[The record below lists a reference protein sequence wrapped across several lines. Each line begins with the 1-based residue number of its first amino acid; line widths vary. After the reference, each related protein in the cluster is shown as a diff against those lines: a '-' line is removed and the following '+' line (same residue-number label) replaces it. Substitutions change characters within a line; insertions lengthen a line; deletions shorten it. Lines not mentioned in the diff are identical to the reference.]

1 MVSSR
6 ADPRRASELV
16 AVYDW
21 LGRDVLDRVRAL
33 RVNPQ
38 SFLRYLDHRL
48 QESDAIHRDT
58 VFVECCKV
66 FAESRSAEISQ
77 RWGVMVPGYD
87 FNKVRKMSFDE
98 RARFKSVL
106 VPFQHHEE
114 VLKMFQTPYTQVIPL
129 TFVWDEKIIQELQS
143 LPEGSALVMFFAQ
156 SAYSDPWVRELR
168 SLCHDLRIDVVAY
181 ESQQQVRDVIAS
193 GKYQRI
199 HVSGAVI
206 DDVYSEVKAHPDF
219 IQQPLQLD
227 LRSLEEAR
235 IQAGVVL

>member
-1 MVSSR
+1 MNSN
-6 ADPRRASELV
+6 ADPSRASELV

-48 QESDAIHRDT
+48 QESCAIHQDT

-66 FAESRSAEISQ
+66 FAQAWSAEISQ
-77 RWGVMVPGYD
+77 RWGVLVPGYD
-87 FNKVRKMSFDE
+87 FNRIREMSFDE
-98 RARFKSVL
+98 QARFKSVL
-106 VPFQHHEE
+106 VPLAHHEE
-114 VLKMFQTPYTQVIPL
+114 MLELFRGPHTQVIPL

-143 LPEGSALVMFFAQ
+143 LPEGTALVMFFAQ

-168 SLCHDLRIDVVAY
+168 NVCPKLTIEVVPY
-181 ESQQQVRDVIAS
+181 ESPQQVHKVIAS
-193 GKYQRI
+193 RKYQRV

-219 IQQPLQLD
+219 IQQPLKLD